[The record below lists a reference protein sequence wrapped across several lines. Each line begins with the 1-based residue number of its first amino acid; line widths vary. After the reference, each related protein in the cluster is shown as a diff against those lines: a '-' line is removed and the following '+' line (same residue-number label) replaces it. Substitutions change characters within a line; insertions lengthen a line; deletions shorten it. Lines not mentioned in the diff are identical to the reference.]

1 MLHARPEAVVAV
13 LEPLMAAQMPRS
25 LLCTLFGMGKGS
37 GAAAL
42 FLILWMAGLVTC
54 LVFRKDRAI
63 WALEENP

>member
-1 MLHARPEAVVAV
+1 MLHARPEAVDAV
-13 LEPLMAAQMPRS
+13 LEPLMAAQTPQS
-25 LLCTLFGMGKGS
+25 LLCTLFGTGKGS

-54 LVFRKDRAI
+54 LVFRRDRAI